1 MYNVHMYFMYKHPR
15 KRWTWMYDARPL
27 WKYSERA
34 TTCQVHRQRTW
45 RSLRALQRTRRFQ
58 EHPVLTQAEVWDA
71 SYKMVKHKSPSWE
84 IPEPTLSVLS
94 MGGWVPVLGWDKWR
108 WFSAGNELTL
118 SLVEEARRSLE
129 HQKKVTS
136 KYSTASIY
144 IARPDKSISLYEH
157 IIVAVHRQI
166 RGNWWEKTSHIL
178 HNKIQVLTL
187 LGNILLWDVYSN
199 QLELERKYLVYLVY
213 FQFWE
218 DGPDSDNP
226 KVLQP
231 ASQWRCQ
238 QFEVALRFATIRLG
252 IGMKI
257 RGAWVRS
264 HECSVLSSVT
274 LWCHSLTNRD
284 SIFH

>member
-1 MYNVHMYFMYKHPR
+1 MELDVWCTTIMK
-15 KRWTWMYDARPL
+15 L
-27 WKYSERA
+27 GRA

-45 RSLRALQRTRRFQ
+45 RSLRAQQRTRHFQ

-108 WFSAGNELTL
+108 WLSAGNELTL

-187 LGNILLWDVYSN
+187 LGNILLWVCVFKPTWTWTKIS
-199 QLELERKYLVYLVY
+199 RI
-213 FQFWE
+213 F
-218 DGPDSDNP
+218 
-226 KVLQP
+226 
-231 ASQWRCQ
+231 
-238 QFEVALRFATIRLG
+238 G
-252 IGMKI
+252 IF
-257 RGAWVRS
+257 
-264 HECSVLSSVT
+264 SVLRRRP
-274 LWCHSLTNRD
+274 W
-284 SIFH
+284 